1 MNAKHRAF
9 VSLIVA
15 FALPLG
21 VSTRIATAA
30 DGGAADASIAT
41 PDGDAADAGAADAR
55 DAAPD
60 GAALD
65 ASSPPD
71 PEGLLRGRVLEK
83 GTRRP
88 LAGASITLDA
98 APAGE
103 TDATGRFELSTR
115 PGPHHVQIQLPG
127 HEVVNR
133 RVEVTARAGEEV
145 FRLTERLS
153 GERYETTV
161 TAPGA
166 EPPHVELSGDE
177 ARKTAGTSGDPMR
190 VIASLPGVSQIVW
203 PAALFAIRGAN
214 PGNTGFFLDGMRV
227 PALFHLALG
236 PSIIHPYLLEG
247 VEFFPGGFPVAYGD
261 AVAGIVAARTAPAPG
276 DRVHASA
283 DVTLLDAGGI
293 MTAPWDAGR
302 GTVAV
307 AARYSY
313 TGALLSALSEDT
325 VLRYGDYQL
334 RADHPLAGG
343 QATVF
348 AFGSVD
354 DLGWANPGQMGQY
367 ASLQF
372 HRLDLRWRTGVAG
385 GRLLVAMNGGVDW
398 AQSTLFSRP
407 IKSRSVSVAPRLKYE
422 HALGSAVDLQVGGD
436 GEAQSFVTEMPMFQP
451 RASDLGRS
459 RTAVKEALFA
469 ALAIRIGRLV
479 LSPGV
484 RGDLFAEEGTHR
496 FAAEPRLDVSLRVAE
511 PVTLKLSGGRF
522 VQMPSLPVSVPGFEA
537 FGLADLG
544 LQTSLGG
551 SLGVEALLPHSL
563 SASVTGY
570 AQRLR
575 VTDVRNID
583 LSMPDPAAPDFL
595 VSRAGRATGIELLVR
610 RADQGRL
617 FGWIAYTLSWS
628 SRQDDDGVWGRSD
641 WDQRHILNLVAGYRL
656 RGGYSAGARFHY
668 NTGRLAPIFNS
679 GGQYQSLPAFYQ
691 LDLRV
696 DRRFVFDRF
705 TLEVFVDV
713 ANATATRE
721 VVQLT
726 ASQDPATG
734 TMGPVEQAS
743 FRLILPTI
751 GVHGEF

>member
-1 MNAKHRAF
+1 MSAKLRAR
-9 VSLIVA
+9 
-15 FALPLG
+15 ALL
-21 VSTRIATAA
+21 VLALALSSTRMAA
-30 DGGAADASIAT
+30 ASDAAAADAS
-41 PDGDAADAGAADAR
+41 PDGGAPDVR
-55 DAAPD
+55 DAATSE
-60 GAALD
+60 AAVD
-65 ASSPPD
+65 ASSPPTD
-71 PEGLLRGRVLEK
+71 GARLRGRVLEK

-88 LAGASITLDA
+88 LGGASITVDA
-98 APAGE
+98 VPATD
-103 TDATGRFELSTR
+103 TDATGRFELSVR

-127 HEVVNR
+127 YDIIDR
-133 RVEVTARAGEEV
+133 RVEVAPDAQAASHEEL
-145 FRLTERLS
+145 FRLAPRLT
-153 GERYETTV
+153 GERYETKV
-161 TAPGA
+161 IAPGA
-166 EPPHVELSGDE
+166 EAPHVALSIDE
-177 ARKTAGTSGDPMR
+177 ARKTAGTSGDPIR

-214 PGNTGFFLDGMRV
+214 PGNTGFYLDGMRV

-247 VEFFPGGFPVAYGD
+247 VDFFPGGFPVSYGG
-261 AVAGIVAARTAPAPG
+261 AVAGIVAARTAPAPD

-293 MTAPWDAGR
+293 MTSPWDAGK

-313 TGALLSALSEDT
+313 TGAVLSALSEDT

-348 AFGSVD
+348 AFGSLD
-354 DLGWANPGQMGQY
+354 DLGWANPGQSGQY

-372 HRLDLRWRTGVAG
+372 HRLDLRWRAGVAG

-407 IKSRSVSVAPRLKYE
+407 IKSRSVSAAPRLKYE
-422 HALGSAVDLQVGGD
+422 HALGAAVDVQVGAD
-436 GEAQSFVTEMPMFQP
+436 GEAQSFATAVPMFQP

-459 RTAVKEALFA
+459 RTAATEALFA
-469 ALAIRIGRLV
+469 ALAIRLGRFV
-479 LSPGV
+479 FAPGL
-484 RGDLFAEEGTHR
+484 RGELFAEEGTRR
-496 FAAEPRLDVSLRVAE
+496 FAAQPRLDVTMRVSE
-511 PVTLKLSGGRF
+511 PITLELSGGRF
-522 VQMPSLPVSVPGFEA
+522 AQMPSLPVSVPGFES

-551 SLGVEALLPHSL
+551 SLGVEARLPHAL

-570 AQRLR
+570 AQELR

-583 LSMPDPAAPDFL
+583 LVMPDPAAPDFL
-595 VSRAGRATGIELLVR
+595 VSRNGRATGIELLVR
-610 RADQGRL
+610 RADEGRL
-617 FGWIAYTLSWS
+617 FGWLAYTLSWS
-628 SRQDDDGVWGRSD
+628 TRQDDDGVWGRSD

-656 RGGYSAGARFHY
+656 RGGYAVGARFHY
-668 NTGRLAPIFNS
+668 NTGRLAPIFGS
-679 GGQYQSLPAFYQ
+679 AGQYQDLPAFYQ

-705 TLEVFVDV
+705 VLEVFADV
-713 ANATATRE
+713 ANATATRQ
-721 VVQLT
+721 VVQLSAT
-726 ASQDPATG
+726 QDAATG
-734 TMGPVEQAS
+734 MPGPVDQAS
-743 FRLILPTI
+743 FRLILPTL